1 MNFGGRRQEDLWHLA
16 WKRDIHLKV
25 ETRSSSFYASPCHL
39 IEREENQRNEEKNNC
54 THLFSHEY
62 SEDMIN
68 QKLLCSSFPPSPHMC
83 IPVGKK
89 KLEGISNNYVYGYH
103 FSIFMQISWAIYS
116 CNVSHISTLYMNS
129 ECYFFKAYRF
139 LLF

>member
-1 MNFGGRRQEDLWHLA
+1 M
-16 WKRDIHLKV
+16 
-25 ETRSSSFYASPCHL
+25 
-39 IEREENQRNEEKNNC
+39 
-54 THLFSHEY
+54 
-62 SEDMIN
+62 
-68 QKLLCSSFPPSPHMC
+68 CSSFPPSPHMC

-139 LLF
+139 LLFWKLSSMVFSIQIRTLNVWIKFVLWNLIHKEGGPPPLPPAKIDFNINSSLANQCHLNLEHASQC